1 MCEATVRVWSKED
14 EAYPTPS
21 LCGDGDGC
29 VCAAGRGGSPE
40 PCFASRAASARR
52 RLAIRA
58 PPAKHRADDVKAR
71 HSQRPARAPFH
82 ARTRA
87 RACRTAVPRTLG
99 ARASERVLVV
109 SRAGTRQPAASSSS
123 LLSLSGSRNG
133 SCGSPPLACAR
144 AAVGSG
150 NGHRPFGRLVD
161 NRTVRTRC
169 KQIANCG

>member
-1 MCEATVRVWSKED
+1 MVRVWSKED

-52 RLAIRA
+52 RPAIRA

-87 RACRTAVPRTLG
+87 RACRTAVPCTLG
-99 ARASERVLVV
+99 ARASERARCEPRRD
-109 SRAGTRQPAASSSS
+109 SAAGRLIILAALAPGVEERVMRKPAAG
-123 LLSLSGSRNG
+123 L
-133 SCGSPPLACAR
+133 CAR
-144 AAVGSG
+144 
-150 NGHRPFGRLVD
+150 GRGL
-161 NRTVRTRC
+161 R
-169 KQIANCG
+169 